1 VGGGDRRSERAAT
14 CLAGPAKLP
23 DTIEEIKEGRVEPA
37 TVPAAVA
44 VSLVSL
50 VGGASLGP
58 EDALGKMG
66 GRLGTWVSKRQK
78 LTEDEQATNAR
89 SGIAAADGGLLASPI
104 LTTISSSR

>member
-1 VGGGDRRSERAAT
+1 MGGGDRRSGRAAT

-23 DTIEEIKEGRVEPA
+23 GTIEEIKEGRVEPA

-66 GRLGTWVSKRQK
+66 GRLGTWVSKRQR
-78 LTEDEQATNAR
+78 LSEDEQATNAL